1 MSTNKNG
8 LSFAVKEHLILG
20 NPITRL
26 EAIILF
32 GVPDLTRLVGHMR
45 EQGWVIKSK
54 KTPFATAVKR
64 VNDYAL
70 LRPPQNLPTREILL
84 TEYWLSK

>member
-32 GVPDLTRLVGHMR
+32 GVPDLTRLVCYMR

-54 KTPFATAVKR
+54 KIPFATAVKR